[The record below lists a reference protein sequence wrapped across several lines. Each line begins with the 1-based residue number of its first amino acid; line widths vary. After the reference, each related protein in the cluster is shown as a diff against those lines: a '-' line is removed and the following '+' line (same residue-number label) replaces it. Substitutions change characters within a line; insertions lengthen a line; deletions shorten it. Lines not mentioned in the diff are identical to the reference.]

1 MSMKKKEINGILIFC
16 SFVFAVIIMTS
27 FVSASSII
35 PVVQSGDP
43 STSGYKFSNMG
54 NTDYYVGVGNG
65 DRVYCVYW
73 RAYGTNT
80 PYQCYLISKS
90 PFTYITVSNIVGG
103 NIHNFGN
110 NYSSSTSLDGYDI
123 YYSLTSIGQYSYDSN
138 VTLYCDNLGIFYNM
152 YEFLNA
158 GIEYL
163 DGIASVT
170 YSNINFELPAGNIAY
185 IKVPDELVIYHLT
198 ETMRELSPLF
208 ASGWSDVY
216 QYVGIVDSLP
226 QSGDTLILPENS
238 DQSIFKRIN
247 WKKGENT
254 NFFGQTKD
262 AWSSDSIR
270 GENGYLVI
278 YNPAYY
284 YSVNNNATS
293 YWNSNINIEVNK
305 AADVY
310 VFNVDDGTIN
320 VPPSIG
326 DYEGIYTPDGWVD
339 SNGDPTLPPEIGGG
353 NYVPS
358 GDDEESVLNG
368 LVSRIERIFSGL
380 WSHIKRIVDSL
391 GEVPSQIGQLFQW
404 LPEDMTSIIISLFSI
419 IIIVGVLKVLL

>member
-1 MSMKKKEINGILIFC
+1 MKKKKKYVNVFILFC
-16 SFVFAVIIMTS
+16 SIIFVFIFMTS
-27 FVSASSII
+27 YVSASEII

-43 STSGYKFSNMG
+43 YSLGYNFSQFG
-54 NTDYYVGVGNG
+54 NTSYYVGLGNG
-65 DRVYCVYW
+65 DKVYCVYW
-73 RAYGTNT
+73 RAYGNNT
-80 PYQCYLISKS
+80 PYQCYLISAT
-90 PFTYITVSNIVGG
+90 PFSYITVGYIDGGSTKYFGSNFS
-103 NIHNFGN
+103 N
-110 NYSSSTSLDGYDI
+110 STSINGYDI
-123 YYSLTSIGQYSYDSN
+123 YFSNTSIGSYSYDSG
-138 VTLYCDNLGIFYNM
+138 VTLYCDNLGIHDNIYG
-152 YEFLNA
+152 FLNA
-158 GIEYL
+158 AIDYL
-163 DGIASVT
+163 DNIDSVT
-170 YSNINFELPAGNIAY
+170 YSNINLELPAGNIAY
-185 IKVPDELVIYHLT
+185 IKVPDELIIYHLT

-216 QYVGIVDSLP
+216 QYVGIASSLP
-226 QSGDTLILPENS
+226 QSGDYVILPDES
-238 DQSIFKRIN
+238 DQSIFRRIN

-262 AWSSDSIR
+262 AWSSDSIQ

-284 YSVNNNATS
+284 YSVNNNATD

-305 AADVY
+305 ASDVY
-310 VFNVDDGTIN
+310 VFNVDDGSIN

-326 DYEGIYTPDGWVD
+326 DYEGIYTPDGWID
-339 SNGDPTLPPEIGGG
+339 SNGDPTMPPEVGGG